1 MTNSRFL
8 SRVLL
13 VGAGGQVGDAWQK
26 ALPPDCLV
34 AALTRASLDLSRIDE
49 LTEQMQSLIEQHRPT
64 LIVNAAAYTAVD
76 LAQEQQTLAYDV
88 NALAPGAMATVAAS
102 LGIPFIHYSTDY
114 VFDGHG
120 EQPFAESDATNPL
133 SVYGRSKLAGERAVQ
148 AARGPHLILRTSWV
162 FSSHGQNFLKT
173 MLRLAT
179 SRDELRVV
187 NDQVGVPT
195 PAHLLAEVPMQM
207 LTSLQGWDD
216 PRWGLYHVC
225 PQGQTSW
232 HGYACYLIAR
242 ARELGWPIQ
251 VSDDRIEGITSAQF
265 PTKAIRPKNSRLS
278 TTKLE
283 QAFGLTLPAWQEGVD
298 RVLRMIEVPA

>member
-26 ALPPDCLV
+26 ALPPESLA
-34 AALTRASLDLSRIDE
+34 AALDRTTLDLSQVDE
-49 LTEQMQSLIEQHRPT
+49 LTDHLHALIEQHRPT

-76 LAQEQQTLAYDV
+76 LAQDQQTLAYDV
-88 NALAPGAMATVAAS
+88 NALAPGVMATVAAS
-102 LGIPFIHYSTDY
+102 RNVPLVHYSTDY
-114 VFDGHG
+114 VFDGRG
-120 EQPFAESDATNPL
+120 NQPFVESDATNPL

-148 AARGPHLILRTSWV
+148 AAGGPHLILRTSWV
-162 FSSHGQNFLKT
+162 FSNHGQNFLKT

-187 NDQVGVPT
+187 NDQVGAPT
-195 PAHLLAEVPMQM
+195 PAYLLAEVPMQM
-207 LTSLQGWDD
+207 LADLHSLDD
-216 PRWGLYHVC
+216 PRWGLYHLC
-225 PQGQTSW
+225 PQGETSW
-232 HGYACYLIAR
+232 HGYARYLIAK
-242 ARELGWPIQ
+242 ASELGWPIRL
-251 VSDDRIEGITSAQF
+251 SDDRIEGIPSVEF
-265 PTKAIRPKNSRLS
+265 PTKATRPANSRLS

-283 QAFGLTLPAWQEGVD
+283 QAFRLALPTWQEGVD